1 MPEIRQKLNL
11 EVMAW
16 NTGTGVHYGGTTPW
30 PLKRGGAGNGTHVP
44 LHNSIISSFM
54 IYQDRLE
61 INLLQL
67 FAPTYSSEG
76 FPIISVISFEVNI
89 TSEHVTAKRMTI
101 MGALLH
107 WTQAN
112 SIDRSKPWAFALPWK
127 LRLGTKFSRKSDQN
141 FLENPDQDL
150 LHLLVQSWI
159 YG

>member
-1 MPEIRQKLNL
+1 
-11 EVMAW
+11 
-16 NTGTGVHYGGTTPW
+16 
-30 PLKRGGAGNGTHVP
+30 
-44 LHNSIISSFM
+44 M

-107 WTQAN
+107 
-112 SIDRSKPWAFALPWK
+112 
-127 LRLGTKFSRKSDQN
+127 
-141 FLENPDQDL
+141 
-150 LHLLVQSWI
+150 
-159 YG
+159 